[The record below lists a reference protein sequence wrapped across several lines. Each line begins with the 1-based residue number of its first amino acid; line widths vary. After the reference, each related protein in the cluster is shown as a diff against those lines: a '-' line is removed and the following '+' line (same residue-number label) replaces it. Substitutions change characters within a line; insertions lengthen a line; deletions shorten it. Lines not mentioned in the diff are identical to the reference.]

1 MNAMIEFEPIT
12 HKVIGMAIEVH
23 RELGPGLLESAYELC
38 LCHELTLHEVAFR
51 RQVPLP
57 IRYKGLEL
65 ESGYRI
71 DLIVEDWLIIEVKA
85 VEKVLPVHKAQLL
98 TYLKLAQIRT
108 GLLINFHVSSLRDGI
123 NRIVL

>member
-71 DLIVEDWLIIEVKA
+71 DLIVEDSLIIEVKA
-85 VEKVLPVHKAQLL
+85 AEKVLPVHKAQLL